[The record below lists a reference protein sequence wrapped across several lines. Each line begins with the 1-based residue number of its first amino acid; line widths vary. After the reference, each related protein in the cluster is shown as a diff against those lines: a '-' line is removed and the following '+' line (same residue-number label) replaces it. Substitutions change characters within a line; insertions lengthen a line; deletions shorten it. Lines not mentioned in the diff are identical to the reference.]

1 MKNDKRKLISL
12 ARKTIRKDIRL
23 SLIAK
28 LKEVSA
34 NLGQGS
40 KELEKEIEKGSK
52 RLAKKVLKELK
63 VDKSVLLGVS
73 KELIVAKTP
82 EPKKPINMVGKPIPA
97 SSSAIKAKPG
107 KPGSKVVAKS
117 KPVKEKSGN

>member
-34 NLGQGS
+34 KLGQGS

-73 KELIVAKTP
+73 KELIVAKAP
-82 EPKKPINMVGKPIPA
+82 EPKKPINMGKPIPA
-97 SSSAIKAKPG
+97 SSSAIKG

>member
-12 ARKTIRKDIRL
+12 ARKDIRL

-82 EPKKPINMVGKPIPA
+82 EPKKPINMGKPIPA